1 MDIRN
6 RRRKIIIHS
15 LQAQLIVAI
24 LGLVFGISLILL
36 VSLYL
41 ILKNNLANLPIAEEL
56 IQEAMRAS
64 IWPVVIIGI
73 VLLIGSG
80 WSIILITLKIYGPL
94 YRLRKYIKQ
103 ISEGEI
109 SPELEFRR
117 GDAINGLQE
126 IYNDLRQSMKK
137 TLHYDYGAMVKI
149 FSELQDIL
157 DKMYEKKTYNHELY
171 NSLQE
176 VCSKLAKALDITSEA
191 IESEEEK

>member
-56 IQEAMRAS
+56 LQEAMRAS

-73 VLLIGSG
+73 VLFIGSG

-94 YRLRKYIKQ
+94 YRLRKYIKK
-103 ISEGEI
+103 ISTGEI
-109 SPELEFRR
+109 TPELEFRK

-126 IYNDLRQSMKK
+126 IYNDLRQSMKR

-157 DKMYEKKTYNHELY
+157 DKMYEKKTYNHQLY
-171 NSLQE
+171 DSLQE

-191 IESEEEK
+191 IESEEKK

>member
-1 MDIRN
+1 MDTRN

>member
-73 VLLIGSG
+73 VLFIGSG

-94 YRLRKYIKQ
+94 YRLRKYIKK
-103 ISEGEI
+103 ISTGEI
-109 SPELEFRR
+109 TPELEFRK

-126 IYNDLRQSMKK
+126 IYNDLRQSMTR

-157 DKMYEKKTYNHELY
+157 DKMYEKKTYNHQLY
-171 NSLQE
+171 DSLQE

-191 IESEEEK
+191 IESEEKK

>member
-6 RRRKIIIHS
+6 RRRKIIIHG

-73 VLLIGSG
+73 VLFIGSG

-94 YRLRKYIKQ
+94 YRLRKYIKK
-103 ISEGEI
+103 ISTGEI
-109 SPELEFRR
+109 TPELEFRR

-149 FSELQDIL
+149 FSELQNIL

-191 IESEEEK
+191 IESEEKK

>member
-1 MDIRN
+1 MDNKN

-94 YRLRKYIKQ
+94 YRLRKYIKK
-103 ISEGEI
+103 ISDGEKT
-109 SPELEFRR
+109 PELEFRR

-157 DKMYEKKTYNHELY
+157 DKMYEKKTFNHHLY
-171 NSLQE
+171 DSLQE

>member
-1 MDIRN
+1 MDNKN

-73 VLLIGSG
+73 VLFIGSG

-94 YRLRKYIKQ
+94 YRLRKYIKK
-103 ISEGEI
+103 ISTGEI
-109 SPELEFRR
+109 TPELEFRK

-126 IYNDLRQSMKK
+126 IYNDLRQSMKR

-157 DKMYEKKTYNHELY
+157 DKMYEKKTYNHQLY
-171 NSLQE
+171 DSLQE

-191 IESEEEK
+191 IESEEKK

>member
-1 MDIRN
+1 MDTRN

-94 YRLRKYIKQ
+94 YRLRKYIKK
-103 ISEGEI
+103 ISDGERT
-109 SPELEFRR
+109 PELEFRR

-149 FSELQDIL
+149 FSELQNIL
-157 DKMYEKKTYNHELY
+157 DKMYEKKTFNHQLY
-171 NSLQE
+171 DSLQE

>member
-6 RRRKIIIHS
+6 RRRKIIIHN
-15 LQAQLIVAI
+15 LQTQLIVAI

-41 ILKNNLANLPIAEEL
+41 ILKNNLTNLPIAEEL

-64 IWPVVIIGI
+64 LWPVVIIGI
-73 VLLIGSG
+73 VLFIGSG

-94 YRLRKYIKQ
+94 YRLRQYIKKM
-103 ISEGEI
+103 SNGEVTA
-109 SPELEFRR
+109 ELEFRR

-149 FSELQDIL
+149 FSELQNIL
-157 DKMYEKKTYNHELY
+157 DKMYEKKTYNHQLY
-171 NSLQE
+171 DSLQE

-191 IESEEEK
+191 IESEEKK

>member
-73 VLLIGSG
+73 VLFIGSG

-94 YRLRKYIKQ
+94 YRLRKYIKK
-103 ISEGEI
+103 ISTGEI
-109 SPELEFRR
+109 TPELEFRK

-126 IYNDLRQSMKK
+126 IYNDLRQSMKR

-157 DKMYEKKTYNHELY
+157 DKMYEKKTYNHQLY
-171 NSLQE
+171 DSLQE

-191 IESEEEK
+191 IESEEKK

>member
-1 MDIRN
+1 MDTRN
-6 RRRKIIIHS
+6 RRKKIIIHG

-73 VLLIGSG
+73 VLLLGSG

-94 YRLRKYIKQ
+94 YRLRKYIKK
-103 ISEGEI
+103 ISDGEI
-109 SPELEFRR
+109 TEELEFRR

>member
-6 RRRKIIIHS
+6 RRIKIIIHS

-126 IYNDLRQSMKK
+126 IYNDLRQSMEK

-149 FSELQDIL
+149 FSDLQHIL
-157 DKMYEKKTYNHELY
+157 DKMYEKKIYNHQLY
-171 NSLQE
+171 DSLQE

>member
-56 IQEAMRAS
+56 LQEAMRAS

-73 VLLIGSG
+73 VLFIGSG
-80 WSIILITLKIYGPL
+80 WSIILITLKSYGPL
-94 YRLRKYIKQ
+94 YRLRKYIKK
-103 ISEGEI
+103 ISTGEI
-109 SPELEFRR
+109 TPELEFRK

-126 IYNDLRQSMKK
+126 IYNDLRQSMKR

-157 DKMYEKKTYNHELY
+157 DKMYEKKTYNHQLY
-171 NSLQE
+171 DSLQE

-191 IESEEEK
+191 IESEEKK

>member
-1 MDIRN
+1 MDTRN

-15 LQAQLIVAI
+15 LQTQLIVAI

-103 ISEGEI
+103 ISDGEI

-191 IESEEEK
+191 IKSEEEK

>member
-1 MDIRN
+1 MDTRN

-41 ILKNNLANLPIAEEL
+41 ILKNNLANLPVAEEL

>member
-1 MDIRN
+1 MDTRN

-94 YRLRKYIKQ
+94 YRLRKYIKK
-103 ISEGEI
+103 ISDGERT
-109 SPELEFRR
+109 PELEFRR

-149 FSELQDIL
+149 FSELQNIL
-157 DKMYEKKTYNHELY
+157 DKMYEKKTYNHQLY
-171 NSLQE
+171 DSLQE

>member
-1 MDIRN
+1 M
-6 RRRKIIIHS
+6 
-15 LQAQLIVAI
+15 IVAI

-94 YRLRKYIKQ
+94 YRLRKYIKK
-103 ISEGEI
+103 ISDGEKT
-109 SPELEFRR
+109 PELEFRR

-157 DKMYEKKTYNHELY
+157 DKMYEKKTFNHHLY
-171 NSLQE
+171 DSLQE

>member
-103 ISEGEI
+103 ISDGEI

>member
-56 IQEAMRAS
+56 IQEAMKAS

-103 ISEGEI
+103 ISDGEI

>member
-1 MDIRN
+1 MDTRN
-6 RRRKIIIHS
+6 RRRKIIIHG

-80 WSIILITLKIYGPL
+80 WSITLITLKIYGPL
-94 YRLRKYIKQ
+94 YRLRKYIKK
-103 ISEGEI
+103 ISNGEI
-109 SPELEFRR
+109 TAELEFRR

>member
-6 RRRKIIIHS
+6 RRRKIIIHG

-41 ILKNNLANLPIAEEL
+41 ILKNNLANLPVAEEL

-94 YRLRKYIKQ
+94 YRLRKYIKK
-103 ISEGEI
+103 ISDGEI
-109 SPELEFRR
+109 TAELEFRR

-126 IYNDLRQSMKK
+126 IYNDLRKSMKK